1 MSSDPASLRFHA
13 LSLSVAAV
21 AAAATYGVN
30 TAMLPAP
37 AMFLGWVAFDLAGP
51 SWRDGAANTG
61 AFLLGLAFGAGT
73 ALTATAMTP
82 ALGALATPLAVAGVV
97 VLVLSLRGLAPFNNP
112 LAYFLGLS
120 SFFYS
125 GLAPTGETLLTL
137 GVAGV
142 IGGLACA
149 LAGLAQSLVISRME
163 ARHA

>member
-21 AAAATYGVN
+21 AAAAAFGVN
-30 TAMLPAP
+30 TVMLPAP

-61 AFLLGLAFGAGT
+61 AFLLGLA
-73 ALTATAMTP
+73 
-82 ALGALATPLAVAGVV
+82 TPLAVAGVV

-112 LAYFLGLS
+112 LAYFLGLT

-125 GLAPTGETLLTL
+125 GLAPSTSTLAVL
-137 GVAGV
+137 GTAAV
-142 IGGLACA
+142 IGGAACA
-149 LAGLAQSLVISRME
+149 VAAFAQDAVVRTGE
-163 ARHA
+163 VRHA

>member
-30 TAMLPAP
+30 TVMLPAP

-73 ALTATAMTP
+73 ALTP

-97 VLVLSLRGLAPFNNP
+97 VLVLSLRGLAPLNNP

-125 GLAPTGETLLTL
+125 GLAPTGETLLPL

-149 LAGLAQSLVISRME
+149 LAGLAQSLVISKME